1 VADDDLVVADED
13 FLDEK
18 SQHAL
23 PLAYIERFGG
33 RAQAGKETHDGFAE
47 AQADFPLL
55 RLIFDRRNSR
65 RHACS
70 RPRKSG
76 IRLRSSSR
84 ERRLS

>member
-1 VADDDLVVADED
+1 VADDDPVVADED

-33 RAQAGKETHDGFAE
+33 RTQAGKETHDGFGE

-55 RLIFDRRNSR
+55 RLIFDRLQLQE
-65 RHACS
+65 ACLFTPAQIGHS
-70 RPRKSG
+70 VA
-76 IRLRSSSR
+76 
-84 ERRLS
+84 